1 MRKWTVVT
9 TASFVVSSAVLG
21 SCAPLVAA
29 STTQLVINGDGLN
42 VVRLRTP
49 ESTAVKKISA
59 LLGAPTT
66 PLSPTPML
74 RKCGVNSI
82 AKWHAFSLYFNHS
95 RLVGLSLGPGREP
108 LGRTSV
114 GLEVGN
120 TLRRARALY
129 GKSLRVSTN
138 QGGAWF
144 VMTTSG
150 HLNGFLSPSSGRSP
164 TPDAKVLTIDVG
176 NVGCPAMSP

>member
-1 MRKWTVVT
+1 MRKWPVVT
-9 TASFVVSSAVLG
+9 TASIIVSLTVLMT
-21 SCAPLVAA
+21 SFPPLAA
-29 STTQLVINGDGLN
+29 STARLVINGNGLN
-42 VVRLRTP
+42 VVRLGTS
-49 ESTAVKKISA
+49 ESIAVKKLSI

-66 PLSPTPML
+66 QLSPTPML
-74 RKCGVNSI
+74 RNCGVNSM
-82 AKWHAFSLYFNHS
+82 AKWHAFSLYFDHS
-95 RLVGLSLGPGREP
+95 RLVGMSLGPGNEP

-114 GLEVGN
+114 GLEVGS
-120 TLRRARALY
+120 TLRRAKALY

-144 VMTTSG
+144 VRTTSG

-164 TPDAKVLTIDVG
+164 TPDAKILTIDVG